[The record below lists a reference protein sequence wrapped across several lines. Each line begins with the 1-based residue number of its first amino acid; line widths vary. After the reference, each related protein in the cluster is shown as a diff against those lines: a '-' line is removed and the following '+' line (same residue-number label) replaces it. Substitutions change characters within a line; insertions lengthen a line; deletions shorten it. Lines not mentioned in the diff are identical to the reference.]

1 MDMNNL
7 LNDNQLVQLL
17 QDWSD
22 ATGLAAIALD
32 SNDNPVTNRYSLR
45 NICLLQ
51 LHVVYGGII
60 DLLWCLF
67 NAIAF
72 SLKKMYI
79 LAEDVYGR

>member
-1 MDMNNL
+1 MISEVGCARTE
-7 LNDNQLVQLL
+7 LV
-17 QDWSD
+17 SVCSTR
-22 ATGLAAIALD
+22 ATVT
-32 SNDNPVTNRYSLR
+32 NDNPVTDSNSFR
-45 NICLLQ
+45 NISLLQ